1 MNKEDLKMYVEDLLM
16 LEVWDLDEI
25 RSGEYKDKELQE
37 VWDGLKVESRD
48 LIETYVFGYFYHS
61 IAGYTFA
68 SLFEKINKSE
78 LVENDADDYVNSNG
92 GIIFSGYDTLNI
104 NFDNV
109 VTTIVEY
116 EFMND

>member
-16 LEVWDLDEI
+16 LEVWDLNELKA
-25 RSGEYKDKELQE
+25 GECKDKELNE
-37 VWDGLKVESRD
+37 VWDGLRKESKE

-61 IAGYTFA
+61 IAGYTF
-68 SLFEKINKSE
+68 SKLFEKINKSE
-78 LVENDADDYVNSNG
+78 LVENDDDDYVNANG

-104 NFDNV
+104 NFDNI

-116 EFMND
+116 EFYK

>member
-1 MNKEDLKMYVEDLLM
+1 MNKNDLKMYVEDLLM
-16 LEVWDLDEI
+16 LEVWDLNELKA
-25 RSGEYKDKELQE
+25 GECKDKDLKE
-37 VWDGLKVESRD
+37 VWDGLRKESKD

-61 IAGYTFA
+61 IAGYTF
-68 SLFEKINKSE
+68 SKLFEKINNYK
-78 LVENDADDYVNSNG
+78 LRENDDDDYENTNG

-116 EFMND
+116 EFMNN